1 MNNNISSDIV
11 GKCICRYNNFKL
23 CFRNTNNNEY
33 CRYHKNTKNGYIYKI
48 FYDEEKLIFTFQEF
62 KFSFKKIFRMP
73 LPFQSFSNFLRQ
85 YCIYAVF
92 SKTE

>member
-48 FYDEEKLIFTFQEF
+48 FYDVLKSKENIDITD
-62 KFSFKKIFRMP
+62 
-73 LPFQSFSNFLRQ
+73 
-85 YCIYAVF
+85 IYELYKY
-92 SKTE
+92 SS